1 MAERS
6 RVLRAAGRDKSLAFR
21 RQLVGREH
29 TALVLE
35 ARDRATGRAV
45 ALTGHY
51 VEVQIDAP
59 DGLARRF
66 VDVTVTEAG
75 PERTLG
81 RLVARHAVS
90 A

>member
-1 MAERS
+1 MG
-6 RVLRAAGRDKSLAFR
+6 RA
-21 RQLVGREH
+21 H

-35 ARDRATGRAV
+35 ARDRVTGLAV

-51 VEVQIDAP
+51 VEVQLDAP

-66 VDVTVTEAG
+66 VDVMVTEAG

-81 RLVARHAVS
+81 RLAARRAVP